1 MFKQANSLT
10 YLGYKLFGKE
20 IEKNKAKYYELD
32 RNLKKAM
39 ISMPPEMY
47 IATARMFS
55 LLFGICGAIL
65 GLIIAYLVVNFIGVP
80 PLFPIELPEPYA
92 SYWMFYRTFVYVGI
106 LSILITVSLYYLGSF
121 IFAIYP
127 STVISD
133 RKSKIDRT
141 LPHAITFMLSLSR
154 GGMNLIQILKAL
166 ADNHEVY
173 GEVSKEASRILWE
186 IEGLGKDLRTAL
198 SNAIEVSPSTNFRDF
213 LHGLITIIDS
223 GGDITRY
230 FEERAEFYFEKARQD
245 QKSFTEF
252 LALMA
257 ETYVT
262 ALVAGP
268 LFLII
273 IQTVMSVIGSAND
286 IAIFAIIYLVIPIG
300 SFMFAVI
307 IKLMTPSEGEKVPK
321 LRERYIYVPKARDL
335 DLEKSKEIQRK
346 VRMRYLI
353 KRLKN
358 PIALLLENPLYS
370 FAISLPIAIGFML
383 YGFLTTPY
391 LPGMDLKYWFFRVD
405 DYIFIAIIISLAPF
419 VVFYEWSRK
428 GIRTFMRL
436 TPIFLNKL
444 ASANESGMSIYRA
457 ISMLA
462 KTDTSPLKKEIRK
475 IKANLEWGVSL
486 GDALIRFA
494 NRLRIFEISRTVALL
509 NEALKSSGNVTEV
522 LTTSAKDASSAELLR
537 RERATSM
544 FTYVVIIYIAF
555 FVFIGIVYV
564 IASTFLSTLAQAAAQ
579 VQASGG
585 LSQISI
591 LQNVDVE
598 TYRNVFMHAAVFQ
611 GLFGGLV
618 AGVMGEGRISAGM
631 KHSLIMVLIAYVGFS
646 LMFGYQVI

>member
-1 MFKQANSLT
+1 MFKKANSLT
-10 YLGYKLFGKE
+10 YLGYKLFAKD
-20 IEKNKAKYYELD
+20 IEKNKHKYYELD

-47 IATARMFS
+47 VATARMFS
-55 LLFGICGAIL
+55 FLFGVSGAIL
-65 GLIIAYLVVNFIGVP
+65 GLIIAYLIVNFIGIP
-80 PLFPIELPEPYA
+80 PLFTIGIPEPYA
-92 SYWMFYRTFVYVGI
+92 TYWMFYRTFVYVGI
-106 LSILITVSLYYLGSF
+106 LSILITLGLYYLGNL

-133 RKSKIDRT
+133 RKNKIDRT

-154 GGMNLIQILKAL
+154 GGMNLVQILKAL

-198 SNAIEVSPSTNFRDF
+198 ANAIEVSPSTNFRDF

-223 GGDITRY
+223 GGDITKY
-230 FEERAEFYFEKARQD
+230 FEERADFYFEKARQD
-245 QKSFTEF
+245 QKSFIEF

-273 IQTVMSVIGSAND
+273 IQSVMSVMGSAND
-286 IAIFAIIYLVIPIG
+286 VAIFAIIYLVIPIG

-307 IKLMTPSEGEKVPK
+307 IKLMTPSSGEKVPQ
-321 LRERYIYVPKARDL
+321 LRERYIYIPKAKDL
-335 DLEKSKEIQRK
+335 DIEKSKDIQRK
-346 VRMRYLI
+346 VKTRQLM
-353 KRLKN
+353 KKLKN
-358 PIALLLENPLYS
+358 PIALLRENPLYT
-370 FAISLPIAIGFML
+370 FAISIPVALIFIA
-383 YGFLTTPY
+383 YGLLTTPY
-391 LPGMDLKYWFFRVD
+391 IAGMDPKYWFFNID
-405 DYIFIAIIISLAPF
+405 DYIFIAMIIVLTPF
-419 VVFYEWSRK
+419 VIFYEWSRR
-428 GIRTFMRL
+428 GVRIFMRL

-457 ISMLA
+457 ITMLA

-494 NRLRIFEISRTVALL
+494 NRLRIFEVSRTIALL

-522 LTTSAKDASSAELLR
+522 LTTSAKDASAAELLR

-555 FVFIGIVYV
+555 FVFIGIVYI

-585 LSQISI
+585 SQFSI
-591 LQNVDVE
+591 LKNIDVV
-598 TYRNVFMHAAVFQ
+598 TYRNVFMHAAIFQ

-618 AGVMGEGRISAGM
+618 AGVMGEGSISAGM

-646 LMFGYQVI
+646 VMFGYQVI

>member
-1 MFKQANSLT
+1 MFKEANSLT
-10 YLGYKLFGKE
+10 YLGYKLFAKE
-20 IEKNKAKYYELD
+20 IEKKKAKYYELD

-55 LLFGICGAIL
+55 FLFGVSGAIL
-65 GLIIAYLVVNFIGVP
+65 GLIIAYLIVNFIGIP
-80 PLFPIELPEPYA
+80 PIFPIELPEPYA
-92 SYWMFYRTFVYVGI
+92 TYWMFYRVFVYVGI
-106 LSILITVSLYYLGSF
+106 LSILITIGFYYLGNF
-121 IFAIYP
+121 MFAIYP
-127 STVISD
+127 SVVISD

-141 LPHAITFMLSLSR
+141 LPHAVTFMLSLSR
-154 GGMNLIQILKAL
+154 GGMNLIQILKSL

-186 IEGLGKDLRTAL
+186 VEGLGKDLRTAL
-198 SNAIEVSPSTNFRDF
+198 SNAIEISPSTNFRDF
-213 LHGLITIIDS
+213 LHGLVTIIDS
-223 GGDITRY
+223 GGDVTRY

-273 IQTVMSVIGSAND
+273 VQAVMSVMGSANE

-307 IKLMTPSEGEKVPK
+307 VKLMTPSEGEKVPE
-321 LRERYIYVPKARDL
+321 LRERFIYIPKAKDL
-335 DLEKSKEIQRK
+335 DVEKSKEIQRK
-346 VRMRYLI
+346 VKTRYLI
-353 KRLKN
+353 KKLKN
-358 PIALLLENPLYS
+358 PVALLRENPVYTL
-370 FAISLPIAIGFML
+370 AISIPIGIIFLL
-383 YGFLTTPY
+383 YGIITNPL
-391 LPGMDLKYWFFRVD
+391 LPGMDPKYWFFKID
-405 DYIFIAIIISLAPF
+405 DYIFIAIIIILTPF
-419 VVFYEWSRK
+419 VIFYEWGRRN
-428 GIRTFMRL
+428 IRVFMRL

-457 ISMLA
+457 ITMLA
-462 KTDTSPLKKEIRK
+462 KSDTSPLKKEIRK

-494 NRLRIFEISRTVALL
+494 NRLKIFEVSRTIALL

-522 LTTSAKDASSAELLR
+522 LTTSAKDASRAELLR

-555 FVFIGIVYV
+555 FVFIGIVYI
-564 IASTFLSTLAQAAAQ
+564 IASTFLSTLAEAAAQ
-579 VQASGG
+579 VQAAGAS
-585 LSQISI
+585 SQFSL

-646 LMFGYQVI
+646 VMFGYRLI

>member
-10 YLGYKLFGKE
+10 YLGYKLFGKD
-20 IEKNKAKYYELD
+20 IEKKKAKYYELD

-47 IATARMFS
+47 IATSRMFS
-55 LLFGICGAIL
+55 FLFGVCGAIL
-65 GLIIAYLVVNFIGVP
+65 GLILSYLIVNFIGVP
-80 PLFPIELPEPYA
+80 PLFPVELPEPYA
-92 SYWMFYRTFVYVGI
+92 TYWNFYRTFVYVGI
-106 LSILITVSLYYLGSF
+106 LSILITVALYYLGNF

-154 GGMNLIQILKAL
+154 GGMNLVQILKSL
-166 ADNHEVY
+166 ADEVY

-198 SNAIEVSPSTNFRDF
+198 SDAIEVSPSTNFRDF

-223 GGDITRY
+223 GGDITKY
-230 FEERAEFYFEKARQD
+230 FEERAEFYLEKARQD

-300 SFMFAVI
+300 SFMFAI
-307 IKLMTPSEGEKVPK
+307 LIKLMTPSEGEKVPQ
-321 LRERYIYVPKARDL
+321 LRERYTYIPKAKDL
-335 DLEKSKEIQRK
+335 DVEKSKEIQRK
-346 VRMRYLI
+346 IKSRELI
-353 KRLKN
+353 KKLKN
-358 PIALLLENPLYS
+358 PIALLRSNPIYTFALSVPIGLIVIIYG
-370 FAISLPIAIGFML
+370 FAI
-383 YGFLTTPY
+383 TPY
-391 LPGMDLKYWFFRVD
+391 LPGMDPKYWLFSID
-405 DYIFIAIIISLAPF
+405 DYIFIALIIIIAPF
-419 VVFYEWSRK
+419 VLFYEWSRK
-428 GIRTFMRL
+428 GVRTFMRL

-457 ISMLA
+457 ITMLA
-462 KTDTSPLKKEIRK
+462 KTDTSPLKKEIKK

-494 NRLRIFEISRTVALL
+494 NRLRIFEVSRTIALL

-544 FTYVVIIYIAF
+544 FTYVVIIYVSF
-555 FVFIGIVYV
+555 FVFIGIVYI

-585 LSQISI
+585 ASQISI
-591 LQNVDVE
+591 LKNVDVV

-618 AGVMGEGRISAGM
+618 AGVMGEGSISAGM
-631 KHSLIMVLIAYVGFS
+631 KHSFIMVLIAYVGFS
-646 LMFGYQVI
+646 VMFGYGLV

>member
-20 IEKNKAKYYELD
+20 IEKKKAKYYELE

-55 LLFGICGAIL
+55 FLFGVCGAIL

-80 PLFPIELPEPYA
+80 PLFPIQLPEPYA
-92 SYWMFYRTFVYVGI
+92 TYWNFYRVFVYVGI
-106 LSILITVSLYYLGSF
+106 LSILITLALYYLGNF

-154 GGMNLIQILKAL
+154 GGMNLVQILKSL
-166 ADNHEVY
+166 SDNHEVY
-173 GEVSKEASRILWE
+173 GEISKEASRILWE
-186 IEGLGKDLRTAL
+186 VEGLGKDLRTAL
-198 SNAIEVSPSTNFRDF
+198 ADAIETSPSTNFRDF
-213 LHGLITIIDS
+213 LHGIITIIDS
-223 GGDITRY
+223 GGDLTKY

-273 IQTVMSVIGSAND
+273 IQTVMSVMGSAND

-300 SFMFAVI
+300 SFMFAI
-307 IKLMTPSEGEKVPK
+307 LIKLMTPSEGEKVPY
-321 LRERYIYVPKARDL
+321 LRERYTYIPKAKDL
-335 DLEKSKEIQRK
+335 DKEKSKEIEKK
-346 VRMRYLI
+346 VRTRQLI
-353 KRLKN
+353 KKLKN
-358 PIALLLENPLYS
+358 PISLIRSNPNYA
-370 FAISLPIAIGFML
+370 FAISVPIGLIFMV
-383 YGFLTTPY
+383 YGFATTPY
-391 LPGMDLKYWFFRVD
+391 IPGMDPKQWFFAID
-405 DYIFIAIIISLAPF
+405 DYIFIAIIIILAPF
-419 VVFYEWSRK
+419 VFFYEWSRR
-428 GIRTFMRL
+428 GVRTFMRL

-457 ISMLA
+457 ITMLA

-494 NRLRIFEISRTVALL
+494 NRLKIFEVSRTIALL

-544 FTYVVIIYIAF
+544 FTYVVIIYVSF
-555 FVFIGIVYV
+555 FVFIGIVYI

-585 LSQISI
+585 ASQISI
-591 LQNVDVE
+591 LKNVDVE
-598 TYRNVFMHAAVFQ
+598 TYRNVFMHAAIFQ

-618 AGVMGEGRISAGM
+618 AGVMGEGSISAGM

-646 LMFGYQVI
+646 VMFGYGVV